1 MMILPITEVI
11 IDFAEMTKVSKLTE
25 KLLDAARNLPEY
37 VHASPGYPEYVMPIP
52 SKVQFYYRSR
62 EESSPMFL
70 HDSYILLYLLDG
82 KVDIEIEQRVFSLL
96 PGQMLLIFPNCAHR
110 TKPLSGCPNHLLQ
123 VRFVLS
129 GSRAKDLHVLR
140 NIILPTDSRMRQML
154 LNMAKDFAENYP
166 EQNNRLN
173 TLVYRFGEF
182 LELLRHRHTPEITV
196 PVVPQELF
204 PIQTA
209 RKSEILHRLTS
220 YCMRNLSHKVT
231 IQELAEYLKFS
242 PSNLRLFFRK
252 QTGRSLGTYL
262 RSRRLIQGTY
272 LLRNSG
278 MSIKEIAEQ
287 CGYDS
292 AASFCRAY
300 KRESGCS
307 PTEIRSLNKL
317 S

>member
-1 MMILPITEVI
+1 MPITEVI

-25 KLLDAARNLPEY
+25 KLFDAVRNLPDY
-37 VHASPGYPEYVMPIP
+37 VHASPGYPEYAMPVP

-70 HDSYILLYLLDG
+70 HDRYILMYLIDG
-82 KVDIEIEQRVFSLL
+82 KVDVEVEQCSFSLN
-96 PGQMLLIFPNCAHR
+96 PGEMILIFPNCAHR
-110 TKPLSGCPNHLLQ
+110 TLVLDDFPNHLLQ

-140 NIILPTDSRMRQML
+140 NITVPTDSRMRQML

-220 YCMRNLSHKVT
+220 YCMRNLSRKVT

-252 QTGRSLGTYL
+252 QTGRSLGAYL

-278 MSIKEIAEQ
+278 MSIKEISEQ